1 MRPQNS
7 LSYKTQKPVL
17 DAESASVTTS
27 SRGGSFHAK
36 DMGVDP
42 LGERA
47 SPRMGNAHEVE
58 LKLNTRCSVE
68 PCWEGLEIAE
78 VICNGKGHPLSP
90 MPHHSQTMFLEC
102 LSCCHRKRSREG
114 RSYVWSIYGSG
125 AVTLSL
131 LCHFIFPRLGGV
143 LSLSC
148 SKGQGN

>member
-17 DAESASVTTS
+17 DAESASITTS
-27 SRGGSFHAK
+27 NRGGSFHAK

-47 SPRMGNAHEVE
+47 SSRMGNAHEVE

-78 VICNGKGHPLSP
+78 VICNGKGRPLSP

-102 LSCCHRKRSREG
+102 LSCCCRKRSREG
-114 RSYVWSIYGSG
+114 RSYVWSINGSG

-131 LCHFIFPRLGGV
+131 WCHFIFPRLGGV